1 MPGGCPQLAFFL
13 EVVALLQLSLADV
26 ASEERVAVLVHPVG
40 EVLTGDADTAALPAL
55 KLPVVNE
62 IPLLQNATRQY
73 ISTTTGLSRWASA
86 TDADLQAAT
95 QKDSVTATKT
105 AQSRC
110 NRLHQLAS

>member
-1 MPGGCPQLAFFL
+1 ML
-13 EVVALLQLSLADV
+13 ALLQLLLPKRATKQ
-26 ASEERVAVLVHPVG
+26 RVAVLIHPIG
-40 EVLTGDADTAALPAL
+40 EVLTGHADHSAFPSLQVSL
-55 KLPVVNE
+55 VNE
-62 IPLLQNATRQY
+62 IPLLQNPTRQY